1 MNRLILTA
9 CVLTAS
15 LLATS
20 ADARLDGA
28 YRSQYVSSGQKAC
41 LEKAATD
48 PANAGVDRARLSAFC
63 LCKMNYIADR
73 VTEAQLSADHMPV
86 RNGDASQAVSVSASL
101 ATLINASSAY
111 CAAR

>member
-1 MNRLILTA
+1 MNRLILAA

-20 ADARLDGA
+20 AHARLDGA

-73 VTEAQLSADHMPV
+73 VTEAHLSADHKPIQ
-86 RNGDASQAVSVSASL
+86 NGGSPQIASVSTSL